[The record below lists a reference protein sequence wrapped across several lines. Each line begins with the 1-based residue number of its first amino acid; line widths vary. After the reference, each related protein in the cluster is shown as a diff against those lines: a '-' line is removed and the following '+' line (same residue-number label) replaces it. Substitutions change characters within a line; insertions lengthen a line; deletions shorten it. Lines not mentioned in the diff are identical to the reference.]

1 MTLPADTSLVQP
13 SGTLTGAA
21 NSGDVGSDGGGGG
34 GGTYTISVAVATGTG
49 LDDVDVVVLGNSTR
63 SSD

>member
-1 MTLPADTSLVQP
+1 MTLPADTSRVQP

-21 NSGDVGSDGGGGG
+21 NSGSVGSEGGGDGGEC
-34 GGTYTISVAVATGTG
+34 TISAVVATGTG
-49 LDDVDVVVLGNSTR
+49 LDDVVVLGNSMR